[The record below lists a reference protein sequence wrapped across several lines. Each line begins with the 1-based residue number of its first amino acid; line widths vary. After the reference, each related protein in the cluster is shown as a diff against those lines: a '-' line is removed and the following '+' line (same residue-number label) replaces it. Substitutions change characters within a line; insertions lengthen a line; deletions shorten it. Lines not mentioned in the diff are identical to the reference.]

1 MAELLQRE
9 QLYTPLWQQIGTH
22 LNLHRW
28 AGLSGALAV
37 IMAAYGAHG
46 HQFKGDKQTF
56 INGNQMHFFHTL
68 VLLAMPL
75 ARRPIVVSTLHGTNP
90 VSKDIFVCFIHRIC
104 VFFSVGYSL
113 SARHAFL
120 QRWMLFSGA
129 DRKHGPLVCTTDWW
143 YFTNHCLDF
152 SDVLNT
158 HH

>member
-9 QLYTPLWQQIGTH
+9 QLYTPLWQQIGSH

-46 HQFKGDKQTF
+46 HQFKGDKTTF

-75 ARRPIVVSTLHGTNP
+75 ARRPSVVSTLRHKY
-90 VSKDIFVCFIHRIC
+90 SCFE
-104 VFFSVGYSL
+104 
-113 SARHAFL
+113 
-120 QRWMLFSGA
+120 
-129 DRKHGPLVCTTDWW
+129 
-143 YFTNHCLDF
+143 N
-152 SDVLNT
+152 
-158 HH
+158 